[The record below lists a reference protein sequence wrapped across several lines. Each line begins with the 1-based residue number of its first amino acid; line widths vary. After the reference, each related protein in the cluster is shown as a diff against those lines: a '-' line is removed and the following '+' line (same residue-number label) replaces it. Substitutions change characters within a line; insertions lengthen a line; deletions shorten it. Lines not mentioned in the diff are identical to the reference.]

1 MMSEMAKAGRQDWID
16 GARAM
21 LPLLPGAVPFG
32 MIAGVVAS
40 NAGLDALAGIGQSI
54 VVFAGAAQLA
64 STQLIADAAPVFV
77 VILTGLVINL
87 RFAMYSAALAGHLSA
102 LPRWRRWL
110 AAYLMTDQ
118 SYALSVLRYTARPQM
133 SLAAKFAFYMGGA
146 IPMWTV
152 WLAATAAGYF
162 LGNRIPASWSL
173 DFFVPLSFL
182 ALIVPSIADRAN
194 AAAALTGGA
203 AAIIAWSLP
212 FNLGLFLAALAGI
225 AAGYA
230 VEKLTPNQGEDA

>member
-1 MMSEMAKAGRQDWID
+1 MMDGMTRTERQDWID
-16 GARAM
+16 GARVM

-40 NAGLDALAGIGQSI
+40 NAGLDALAGIGQSVI
-54 VVFAGAAQLA
+54 VFAGAAQLA
-64 STQLIADAAPVFV
+64 STQLIAEAAPVLV

-87 RFAMYSAALAGHLSA
+87 RMAMYSASLAAHLSA
-102 LPRWRRWL
+102 LPRGRRWL
-110 AAYLMTDQ
+110 VSYLMTDQ
-118 SYALSVLRYTARPQM
+118 SYTLSVLRYAARPEM
-133 SLAAKFAFYMGGA
+133 SLASKYAFYMGGA

-182 ALIVPSIADRAN
+182 ALIVPSILDRAN
-194 AAAALTGGA
+194 ATAALTGGA
-203 AAIIAWSLP
+203 VAVLAWTLP
-212 FNLGLFLAALAGI
+212 FNLGLFLAAIAGI

-230 VEKLTPNQGEDA
+230 VERLTPPQREDA